1 MNIKDFAEKLIK
13 AYDEALLNKLEI
25 APGKK
30 H

>member
-1 MNIKDFAEKLIK
+1 MNTKDFADEFIK